1 MSILNILDKNYF
13 RQYAIAVYSI
23 KLHFVVAKKQCT
35 ERKTRSRFTAHKPR
49 EHRKL
54 KVTIIYQSYPQ
65 VDGGGG
71 EVQGP
76 EEHLDLVRSEA
87 AAGDLHDVLGSHRQR
102 GHSALDLQNM
112 QGVFQPDRLLV
123 ELETKVKQRFAKL
136 SQSRRRPLLGP
147 Y

>member
-1 MSILNILDKNYF
+1 MVLSILCRFLNILDKNYF

-23 KLHFVVAKKQCT
+23 KLHFVVVKTQCIG
-35 ERKTRSRFTAHKPR
+35 RRSRFTAHKPR

-76 EEHLDLVRSEA
+76 EEYLDLVRSEA

-102 GHSALDLQNM
+102 GHAALALQNM
-112 QGVFQPDRLLV
+112 QSVFQPDRFRCQYV
-123 ELETKVKQRFAKL
+123 RWGR
-136 SQSRRRPLLGP
+136 SQ
-147 Y
+147 